1 MAKQKKKRDKS
12 YKGSNAAVARPSVT
26 RISAVHRNPAH
37 QWWFDHKRVAKPVLI
52 ATGVIAGR
60 SLKAHAWADVLPYSL
75 AWGVLMGVLD
85 AIMSVPVAGWQLYA
99 DWNVWIGYALV
110 VLAPLLALYPRFNT
124 SSNTSGV

>member
-1 MAKQKKKRDKS
+1 MRLRVGPLLGWGIVI
-12 YKGSNAAVARPSVT
+12 YAVMFLVWSAFVT
-26 RISAVHRNPAH
+26 YGFVGGFLPRSLGLL
-37 QWWFDHKRVAKPVLI
+37 VLL